1 MEKISLWMTNRENS
15 RLLSESLD
23 NTYKVVVA
31 KSFSDV
37 TSVDLIIVDG
47 VTLNSSRRELELLR
61 ESKIF
66 LPILLVTSRNDVKM
80 ATKELWKI
88 VDDVIIAPV
97 ERNELLIRIKNL
109 LKLRYQSERLRR
121 EHWVLTDSS
130 PIGIA
135 ILTGGKET
143 YRNPRMDRILLGK
156 SFEDVLKGEERERFT
171 VFCKRAENN
180 REPLSNLFR
189 VEVNGSTKWLEMV
202 ACQIDV
208 EKEPGIIVM
217 TQDSTESIRTT
228 SELVKTQQ
236 KLQEAFVNALN
247 LISSLVERRDPITY
261 GHQRR
266 VTSLAVKI
274 AESMELKK
282 SDIDTVKYA
291 SLVHDL
297 GKVVVPTEILSK
309 PGKLDETEMALIREH
324 AKQGYEMISEL
335 KIDLPI
341 AEAVYQHHER
351 LDGSGY
357 PRGLKGEEISIHARI
372 IGVADVVE
380 AMSSHRPYRAA
391 LGVRAAL
398 DEIESGSGR
407 IYDREVVRHCKKIIE
422 EGFAFEEEFE
432 I

>member
-80 ATKELWKI
+80 ATKDLWKI

-247 LISSLVERRDPITY
+247 LISSLVERRDPFTY

-391 LGVRAAL
+391 LGVRAAI

>member
-109 LKLRYQSERLRR
+109 LKLRYQSERLKR

-135 ILTGGKET
+135 ILTRGKET
-143 YRNPRMDRILLGK
+143 YRNPRMERILLGK
-156 SFEDVLKGEERERFT
+156 SFENVLKGEERERFT

-247 LISSLVERRDPITY
+247 LISSLVERRDPFTY

>member
-23 NTYKVVVA
+23 NTYKVIVA

-109 LKLRYQSERLRR
+109 LKLRYQSERLKR

-156 SFEDVLKGEERERFT
+156 SFENVLKGEERERFT

-247 LISSLVERRDPITY
+247 LISSLVERRDPFTY

-391 LGVRAAL
+391 LGVRAAI

>member
-23 NTYKVVVA
+23 NTYKVIVA

-97 ERNELLIRIKNL
+97 ERNELLIRIRNL

-156 SFEDVLKGEERERFT
+156 SFENVLKGEERERFT

-247 LISSLVERRDPITY
+247 LISSLVERRDPFTY

-391 LGVRAAL
+391 LGVRAAI

>member
-23 NTYKVVVA
+23 NTYKVIVA

-88 VDDVIIAPV
+88 VDDGIIAPV

-156 SFEDVLKGEERERFT
+156 SFENVLKGEERDRIT
-171 VFCKRAENN
+171 VFC
-180 REPLSNLFR
+180 
-189 VEVNGSTKWLEMV
+189 
-202 ACQIDV
+202 
-208 EKEPGIIVM
+208 
-217 TQDSTESIRTT
+217 
-228 SELVKTQQ
+228 
-236 KLQEAFVNALN
+236 
-247 LISSLVERRDPITY
+247 
-261 GHQRR
+261 
-266 VTSLAVKI
+266 
-274 AESMELKK
+274 
-282 SDIDTVKYA
+282 
-291 SLVHDL
+291 
-297 GKVVVPTEILSK
+297 
-309 PGKLDETEMALIREH
+309 
-324 AKQGYEMISEL
+324 
-335 KIDLPI
+335 
-341 AEAVYQHHER
+341 
-351 LDGSGY
+351 
-357 PRGLKGEEISIHARI
+357 
-372 IGVADVVE
+372 
-380 AMSSHRPYRAA
+380 
-391 LGVRAAL
+391 
-398 DEIESGSGR
+398 
-407 IYDREVVRHCKKIIE
+407 
-422 EGFAFEEEFE
+422 
-432 I
+432 

>member
-109 LKLRYQSERLRR
+109 LKLRYQSERLKR

-135 ILTGGKET
+135 ILTRGKET

-156 SFEDVLKGEERERFT
+156 SFENVLKGEERERFT

-247 LISSLVERRDPITY
+247 LISSLVERRDPFTY

>member
-97 ERNELLIRIKNL
+97 ERNELLIRIRNL
-109 LKLRYQSERLRR
+109 LKLRYQSERLKR

-156 SFEDVLKGEERERFT
+156 SFENVLKGEERERFT

-247 LISSLVERRDPITY
+247 LISSLVERRDPFTY

-391 LGVRAAL
+391 LGVRAAI

>member
-247 LISSLVERRDPITY
+247 LISSLVERRDPFTY

-274 AESMELKK
+274 AEFMELKK

-407 IYDREVVRHCKKIIE
+407 IYDREVVRQCKKIIE

-432 I
+432 K

>member
-156 SFEDVLKGEERERFT
+156 SFENVLKGEERERFT

-247 LISSLVERRDPITY
+247 LISSLVERRDPFTY

-391 LGVRAAL
+391 LGVRAAI

-422 EGFAFEEEFE
+422 EGFAFEEEFG

>member
-23 NTYKVVVA
+23 NTYKVIVA

-156 SFEDVLKGEERERFT
+156 SFENVLKGEERERFT

-247 LISSLVERRDPITY
+247 LISSLVERRDPFTY

-391 LGVRAAL
+391 LGVRAAI

>member
-97 ERNELLIRIKNL
+97 ERNELLIRIRNL

-247 LISSLVERRDPITY
+247 LISSLVERRDPFTY

>member
-97 ERNELLIRIKNL
+97 ERNELLIRIRNL
-109 LKLRYQSERLRR
+109 LKLRYQSERLKR

-247 LISSLVERRDPITY
+247 LISSLVERRDPFTY

>member
-156 SFEDVLKGEERERFT
+156 SFENVLKGEERERFT

-217 TQDSTESIRTT
+217 TRDSTESIRTT

-247 LISSLVERRDPITY
+247 LISSLVERRDPFTY

-391 LGVRAAL
+391 LGVRAAI

>member
-156 SFEDVLKGEERERFT
+156 SFENVLKGEERERFT

-247 LISSLVERRDPITY
+247 LISSLVERRDPFTY

-391 LGVRAAL
+391 LGVRAAI

-432 I
+432 K

>member
-1 MEKISLWMTNRENS
+1 MTNRENS

-156 SFEDVLKGEERERFT
+156 SFENVLKGEERERFT

-202 ACQIDV
+202 ACRIDV

-247 LISSLVERRDPITY
+247 LISSLVERRDPFTY

>member
-156 SFEDVLKGEERERFT
+156 SFENVLKGEERERFT

-247 LISSLVERRDPITY
+247 LISSLVERRDPFTY

>member
-156 SFEDVLKGEERERFT
+156 SFENVLKGEERERFT

-247 LISSLVERRDPITY
+247 LISSLVERRDPFTY

-391 LGVRAAL
+391 LGVRAAI

>member
-80 ATKELWKI
+80 ATKDLWKI

-97 ERNELLIRIKNL
+97 ERNELLIRIRNL
-109 LKLRYQSERLRR
+109 LKLRYQSERLKR

-135 ILTGGKET
+135 ILTRGKET

-247 LISSLVERRDPITY
+247 LISSLVERRDPFTY

-391 LGVRAAL
+391 LGVRAAI

>member
-156 SFEDVLKGEERERFT
+156 SFENVLKGEERERFT

-202 ACQIDV
+202 ACRIDV

-247 LISSLVERRDPITY
+247 LISSLVERRDPFTY

-391 LGVRAAL
+391 LGVRAAI

>member
-97 ERNELLIRIKNL
+97 ERNELLIRIRNL

-156 SFEDVLKGEERERFT
+156 SFENVLKGEERERFT

-247 LISSLVERRDPITY
+247 LISSLVERRDPFTY

-391 LGVRAAL
+391 LGVRAAI

>member
-1 MEKISLWMTNRENS
+1 
-15 RLLSESLD
+15 
-23 NTYKVVVA
+23 
-31 KSFSDV
+31 
-37 TSVDLIIVDG
+37 
-47 VTLNSSRRELELLR
+47 
-61 ESKIF
+61 
-66 LPILLVTSRNDVKM
+66 
-80 ATKELWKI
+80 
-88 VDDVIIAPV
+88 
-97 ERNELLIRIKNL
+97 
-109 LKLRYQSERLRR
+109 LRR

-247 LISSLVERRDPITY
+247 LISSLVERRDPFTY

-391 LGVRAAL
+391 LGVRAAI

-432 I
+432 K

>member
-97 ERNELLIRIKNL
+97 ERNELLIRIRNL

-156 SFEDVLKGEERERFT
+156 SFENVLKGEERERFT

-247 LISSLVERRDPITY
+247 LISSLVERRDPFTY

-422 EGFAFEEEFE
+422 EGFAFEEEFG

>member
-23 NTYKVVVA
+23 NTYKVIVA

-247 LISSLVERRDPITY
+247 LISSLVERRDPFTY

>member
-1 MEKISLWMTNRENS
+1 MTNRENS

-247 LISSLVERRDPITY
+247 LISSLVERRDPFTY

-391 LGVRAAL
+391 LGVRAAI

-432 I
+432 K

>member
-109 LKLRYQSERLRR
+109 LKLRYQSERLKR

-135 ILTGGKET
+135 ILTRGKET

-247 LISSLVERRDPITY
+247 LISSLVERRDPFTY

-391 LGVRAAL
+391 LGVRAAI

>member
-80 ATKELWKI
+80 ATKDLWKI

-109 LKLRYQSERLRR
+109 LKLRYQSERLKR

-247 LISSLVERRDPITY
+247 LISSLVERRDPFTY

-391 LGVRAAL
+391 LGVRAAI

>member
-80 ATKELWKI
+80 ATKDLWKI

-97 ERNELLIRIKNL
+97 ERNELLIRIRNL
-109 LKLRYQSERLRR
+109 LKLRYQSERLKR

-247 LISSLVERRDPITY
+247 LISSLVERRDPFTY

-309 PGKLDETEMALIREH
+309 PGKLDKTEMALIREH

>member
-247 LISSLVERRDPITY
+247 LISSLVERRDPFTY

-391 LGVRAAL
+391 LGVRAAI

>member
-247 LISSLVERRDPITY
+247 LISSLVERRDPFTY

-274 AESMELKK
+274 AEFMELKK

>member
-247 LISSLVERRDPITY
+247 LISSLVERRDPFTY

>member
-1 MEKISLWMTNRENS
+1 MTNRENS

-156 SFEDVLKGEERERFT
+156 SFENVLKGEERERFT

-247 LISSLVERRDPITY
+247 LISSLVERRDPFTY

>member
-247 LISSLVERRDPITY
+247 LISSLVERRDPFTY

-391 LGVRAAL
+391 LGVRAAI

-432 I
+432 K

>member
-109 LKLRYQSERLRR
+109 LKLRYQSERLKR

-156 SFEDVLKGEERERFT
+156 SFENVLKGEERERFT

-202 ACQIDV
+202 ACRIDV

-247 LISSLVERRDPITY
+247 LISSLVERRDPFTY

-391 LGVRAAL
+391 LGVRAAI

-432 I
+432 K

>member
-97 ERNELLIRIKNL
+97 ERNELLIRIRNL

-135 ILTGGKET
+135 ILTRGKET

-156 SFEDVLKGEERERFT
+156 SFENVLKGEERERFT

-247 LISSLVERRDPITY
+247 LISSLVERRDPFTY

>member
-1 MEKISLWMTNRENS
+1 MTNRENS

-23 NTYKVVVA
+23 NTYKVIVA

-156 SFEDVLKGEERERFT
+156 SFENVLKGEERERFT
-171 VFCKRAENN
+171 IFCKRAENN

-202 ACQIDV
+202 ACRIDV

-247 LISSLVERRDPITY
+247 LISSLVERRDPFTY

-391 LGVRAAL
+391 LGVRAAI

>member
-97 ERNELLIRIKNL
+97 ERNELLIRIRNL
-109 LKLRYQSERLRR
+109 LKLRYQSERLKR

-135 ILTGGKET
+135 ILTRGKET

-156 SFEDVLKGEERERFT
+156 SFENVLKGEERERFT

-247 LISSLVERRDPITY
+247 LISSLVERRDPFTY

>member
-80 ATKELWKI
+80 ATKDLWKI

-97 ERNELLIRIKNL
+97 ERNELLIRIRNL
-109 LKLRYQSERLRR
+109 LKLRYQSERLKR

-247 LISSLVERRDPITY
+247 LISSLVERRDPFTY

>member
-1 MEKISLWMTNRENS
+1 MTNRENS

-156 SFEDVLKGEERERFT
+156 SFENVLKGEERERFT

-247 LISSLVERRDPITY
+247 LISSLVERRDPFTY

-391 LGVRAAL
+391 LGVRAAI

>member
-23 NTYKVVVA
+23 NTYKVIVA

-37 TSVDLIIVDG
+37 TSADLIIVDG

-109 LKLRYQSERLRR
+109 LKLRYQSERLKR

-135 ILTGGKET
+135 ILTRGKET
-143 YRNPRMDRILLGK
+143 YRNPRMERILLGK
-156 SFEDVLKGEERERFT
+156 SFENVLKGEERERFT

-180 REPLSNLFR
+180 REPLSNLFK
-189 VEVNGSTKWLEMV
+189 VEVNGSTKWLVMV

-208 EKEPGIIVM
+208 EKEPEIIVM

-228 SELVKTQQ
+228 SELVKTHQ

-247 LISSLVERRDPITY
+247 LISSLVERRDPFTY

-391 LGVRAAL
+391 LGVRAAI

>member
-80 ATKELWKI
+80 ATKDLWKI

-97 ERNELLIRIKNL
+97 ERNELLIRIRNL
-109 LKLRYQSERLRR
+109 LKLRYQSERLKR

-135 ILTGGKET
+135 ILTRGKET

-247 LISSLVERRDPITY
+247 LISSLVERRDPFTY